1 MQNYWDTPP
10 WIPFIVPVAFFS
22 ALVAVA
28 IMAVFGITTA
38 RVARDKGRNPAG
50 WFFIGFFLL
59 LPGLALAL
67 VMLPA
72 EYYRERAHG
81 PQTPA

>member
-1 MQNYWDTPP
+1 MENYWDTP
-10 WIPFIVPVAFFS
+10 WIRFIVPVVAFIC

-28 IMAVFGITTA
+28 AMAMFGIATA

-50 WFFIGFFLL
+50 WFLIGFFLL

-72 EYYRERAHG
+72 DYYRERAHG
-81 PQTPA
+81 PQVPV

>member
-1 MQNYWDTPP
+1 MENYWDTP
-10 WIPFIVPVAFFS
+10 WIPFIVPVVAFFC
-22 ALVAVA
+22 ALVAVVA
-28 IMAVFGITTA
+28 MTVFGIVTA

-50 WFFIGFFLL
+50 WFLIGFFLL

-72 EYYRERAHG
+72 D
-81 PQTPA
+81 

>member
-1 MQNYWDTPP
+1 MQDYWDTTP

-81 PQTPA
+81 PQTPV